1 MNAPT
6 LGQWGEWRRLCAID
20 RCAESTC
27 ASLAGFAHAR
37 FRHYAAAIVG
47 EGVVD
52 EEVPDACASFH
63 LVEHWMSVA
72 RPVSGRRYKE
82 WLFARAEGQD
92 AAARLSTILSG
103 ASLVIRSV
111 VRKWLS
117 GSVRRSEYS
126 LDAPV
131 PGVEGVTFV
140 DLIPDESAMAA
151 EESLLRDLA
160 DSLADEIFGSMKRPT
175 RLVMLAR
182 AARLPLYHP
191 LLLDEIGFS
200 KSKAAN
206 AWKEVLHDIA
216 GHIKRRWPDEPGE
229 WKVSLAMRT
238 SDAIDERL
246 IRYDAGGLIRT
257 RLTQLARAKA

>member
-1 MNAPT
+1 MSAPD
-6 LGQWGEWRRLCAID
+6 LGQWGEWRKLCAID
-20 RCAESTC
+20 RCARPTAAALS
-27 ASLAGFAHAR
+27 GFALAR

-47 EGVVD
+47 EGAVGD
-52 EEVPDACASFH
+52 EVPAAEACFH

-92 AAARLSTILSG
+92 VAGRLATIHSG

-111 VRKWLS
+111 VRKWLA
-117 GSVRRSEYS
+117 GAAPRSEIS

-131 PGVEGVTFV
+131 PGADGVTFV
-140 DLIPDESAMAA
+140 DLLPDENAMAV
-151 EESLLRDLA
+151 EEALLRDLA
-160 DSLADEIFGSMKRPT
+160 DSLADEIFGSMEKPV

-182 AARLPLYHP
+182 AAKLPLYHP
-191 LLLDEIGFS
+191 LLLGEFGFG
-200 KSKAAN
+200 KSKAADT
-206 AWKEVLHDIA
+206 WKEVLFDIA
-216 GHIKRRWPDEPGE
+216 GRIKRRWPDEPGE

-246 IRYDAGGLIRT
+246 MRYDAGGRIRT
-257 RLTQLARAKA
+257 RLTQLARTRA